1 MTTQSKADRN
11 VLRRIVVFLGE
22 YPLVIAG
29 LLLFFVFAAIQ
40 PHFVTGSN
48 VVNILIQASVLLIAS
63 TGATFIVM
71 TGGIDLSVGALM
83 FLGAA
88 ILSSTLFGVLPPLVA
103 LLLVPIVTLIFG
115 SLNGLAVAYAGVP
128 AMIVTLAS
136 LQVFRGIGGHIT
148 EQRSFII
155 PDGLRIAGQGDW
167 LGIPTPIVIATV
179 VVVLGAYVL
188 RRTRLG
194 RFVQAVGSSRSAAAN
209 AGLPV
214 GRVLVAV
221 YAIGGL
227 LAGVAMVVQLGRLG
241 AVQPTLDSGF
251 ELTVITA
258 VVLGG
263 TSLDGGRGGVIGT
276 ALGALILTI
285 VENGLVLTGASP
297 YIFDIVRGVVLL
309 AALLTSGAPR
319 RLLSWIR
326 RDREEVLDT
335 PLNGPSLH

>member
-1 MTTQSKADRN
+1 MRTHERPLVSA
-11 VLRRIVVFLGE
+11 LRRAVRFLGE
-22 YPLVIAG
+22 YPLIVAG
-29 LLLFFVFAAIQ
+29 LLLFIVFATIQ
-40 PHFVTGSN
+40 PEFVSGSN
-48 VVNILIQASVLLIAS
+48 LVNILVQASVLLIAS
-63 TGATFIVM
+63 TGMTFIVM

-83 FLGAA
+83 FLGAG
-88 ILSSTLFGVLPPLVA
+88 ILSSTAFGIFPPIIAILV
-103 LLLVPIVTLIFG
+103 VPIVTAILG
-115 SLNGLAVAYAGVP
+115 SLNGLVVASAGVP

-136 LQVFRGIGGHIT
+136 LQIFRGIGGHIT
-148 EQRSFII
+148 QQKSFII
-155 PDGLRIAGQGDW
+155 PDALRIAGQGDV
-167 LGIPTPIVIATV
+167 LGVPTPIVVAV
-179 VVVLGAYVL
+179 VVVVIGWYAL

-194 RFVQAVGSSRSAAAN
+194 RYVHAVGSSPSAARN
-209 AGLPV
+209 AGLPI

-227 LAGVAMVVQLGRLG
+227 LAGVAVVVQLGRLG

-263 TSLDGGRGGVIGT
+263 TSLNGGRGGIIGT

-309 AALLTSGAPR
+309 AALLTSGAPQ
-319 RLLSWIR
+319 RLLAWIQ
-326 RDREEVLDT
+326 RDREEVPEAT
-335 PLNGPSLH
+335 LNGSSSR

>member
-1 MTTQSKADRN
+1 MIPPRRPVVGA
-11 VLRRIVVFLGE
+11 LRRVVSFFGE
-22 YPLVIAG
+22 FPLVLAG
-29 LLLFFVFAAIQ
+29 LLLFFVFAALEPQFI
-40 PHFVTGSN
+40 TGSN
-48 VVNILIQASVLLIAS
+48 MVNILIQASVLLIAS
-63 TGATFIVM
+63 TGMTFIVM
-71 TGGIDLSVGALM
+71 TAGIDLSVGALM

-88 ILSSTLFGVLPPLVA
+88 ILSSAAFGVLPPIVA
-103 LLLVPIVTLIFG
+103 ILLVPLITAAAG
-115 SLNGLAVAYAGVP
+115 SLNGVVVAFVGVP
-128 AMIVTLAS
+128 AMIVTLAT

-155 PDGLRIAGQGDW
+155 PEELRIAGRDIF
-167 LGIPTPIVIATV
+167 GIPAPIVIAL
-179 VVVLGAYVL
+179 VVVLLGTYVL

-194 RFVQAVGSSRSAAAN
+194 RYVQAVGSSPSAASN

-214 GRVLVAV
+214 ASVLIAV

-263 TSLDGGRGGVIGT
+263 TSLNGGRGGVVGT

-309 AALLTSGAPR
+309 AALLTSGAPQ
-319 RLLSWIR
+319 RLLVWIQ
-326 RDREEVLDT
+326 RDRKGVLDT
-335 PLNGPSLH
+335 PQRGTSLQ

>member
-1 MTTQSKADRN
+1 MTTSKTDFNGMRRV
-11 VLRRIVVFLGE
+11 VLFLGE
-22 YPLVIAG
+22 YPLILAG
-29 LLLFFVFAAIQ
+29 LLLFVVFAAIQ
-40 PHFVTGSN
+40 PHFFTGSN
-48 VVNILIQASVLLIAS
+48 VVNILIQSSVLLIAG

-71 TGGIDLSVGALM
+71 TAGIDLSVGALM

-88 ILSSTLFGVLPPLVA
+88 ILSSTLFGILPPIVA

-115 SLNGLAVAYAGVP
+115 SFNGLVVAYGGVP

-155 PDGLRIAGQGDW
+155 PAELRIAGQGDW
-167 LGIPTPIVIATV
+167 LGIPTPIVIAVV
-179 VVVLGAYVL
+179 VVVLGSYVL

-194 RFVQAVGSSRSAAAN
+194 QYVRAVGSSPSAAAN

-214 GRVLVAV
+214 ARVLISA

-227 LAGVAMVVQLGRLG
+227 LAGVAMGVQLGRLG

-263 TSLDGGRGGVIGT
+263 TSLDGGRGGVVGT

-319 RLLSWIR
+319 RLLAWIQ
-326 RDREEVLDT
+326 RDQKEVFET
-335 PLNGPSLH
+335 P

>member
-1 MTTQSKADRN
+1 MNPQRPVVSATRR
-11 VLRRIVVFLGE
+11 VLAFFGE
-22 YPLVIAG
+22 FPLVLAG
-29 LLLFFVFAAIQ
+29 LLLFFVFAALEPQFI
-40 PHFVTGSN
+40 TGSN
-48 VVNILIQASVLLIAS
+48 MVNILIQASVLLIAS
-63 TGATFIVM
+63 TGMTFIVM
-71 TGGIDLSVGALM
+71 TAGIDLSVGALM

-88 ILSSTLFGVLPPLVA
+88 ILSSAAFGVLPPIVA
-103 LLLVPIVTLIFG
+103 ILLVPIITALAG
-115 SLNGLAVAYAGVP
+115 SLNGVVVAFVGVP
-128 AMIVTLAS
+128 AMIVTLAT

-155 PDGLRIAGQGDW
+155 PEELRIAGRDIF
-167 LGIPTPIVIATV
+167 GIPAPIVIALV
-179 VVVLGAYVL
+179 VVLLGAYVL

-194 RFVQAVGSSRSAAAN
+194 RYVQAVGSSPSAAAN

-214 GRVLVAV
+214 APVLIAV

-263 TSLDGGRGGVIGT
+263 TSLNGGRGGVVGT

-309 AALLTSGAPR
+309 AALLTSGAPQ
-319 RLLSWIR
+319 RLLAWIQ
-326 RDREEVLDT
+326 RDRKGVLDT
-335 PLNGPSLH
+335 PQRGTSLQ

>member
-1 MTTQSKADRN
+1 MSTPEASTRPLHRLVS
-11 VLRRIVVFLGE
+11 FLGE
-22 YPLVIAG
+22 YPLILAG
-29 LLLFFVFAAIQ
+29 LLLFVVFAAIQ
-40 PHFVTGSN
+40 PQFFTGSN

-71 TGGIDLSVGALM
+71 TAGIDLSVGALM

-88 ILSSTLFGVLPPLVA
+88 ILSSTLFGVLPPAAA
-103 LLLVPIVTLIFG
+103 LLLLPLVTAVFG
-115 SLNGLAVAYAGVP
+115 SVNGLVIAYVGVP
-128 AMIVTLAS
+128 AMIVTLAT

-155 PDGLRIAGQGDW
+155 PQELRAAGQGDV
-167 LGIPTPIVIATV
+167 LGIPTPIVIAV
-179 VVVLGAYVL
+179 VVVLLGWYTL

-194 RFVQAVGSSRSAAAN
+194 RYVQAVGSSPSAARN

-214 GRVLVAV
+214 TAVLIAV

-227 LAGVAMVVQLGRLG
+227 LAGVAVVVQLGRLG
-241 AVQPTLDSGF
+241 AVQPTLDAGF

-263 TSLDGGRGGVIGT
+263 TSLNGGRGGIIGT

-309 AALLTSGAPR
+309 AALLTSGAPE
-319 RLLSWIR
+319 RLLAWIQ
-326 RDREEVLDT
+326 RDRKEALA
-335 PLNGPSLH
+335 PPPHSSSLQ